1 MVLRRKT
8 VQDAAMEA
16 KKFIEPELQ
25 KRKVVIMTA
34 LDVKGAFNAAWWPS
48 NLKSLK
54 DAECLRNM
62 YYLSQGYFSQ
72 RTAALTTNNISTV
85 RRVTKGCPQGS
96 CCGPGFWNLLYNSIF
111 NLQFTSH
118 TKVITFADD
127 LIILTKGESI
137 VEAENY
143 TNLRLRKISDWA
155 QKNKLTFNENKSKVL
170 LMSRR
175 KRKEEKEIEIYLNYK
190 ILEK

>member
-1 MVLRRKT
+1 
-8 VQDAAMEA
+8 MEA
-16 KKFIEPELQ
+16 KKFIEPELE
-25 KRKVVIMTA
+25 KRKFVIMTA
-34 LDVKGAFNAAWWPS
+34 LDVKGAFNVAWWPS
-48 NLKSLK
+48 VLKSLK
-54 DAECLRNM
+54 DAECPRNL

-72 RTAALTTNNISTV
+72 RTAALTTNNISIE

-111 NLQFTSH
+111 KLQFTSH
-118 TKVITFADD
+118 TKVIAFGDY

-143 TNLRLRKISDWA
+143 TNLELRKISDWA
-155 QKNKLTFNENKSKVL
+155 QKNKLTFNENKSKVM

-175 KRKEEKEIEIYLNYK
+175 KRKVSCNKLGVQYHKKFKEYVDSIN
-190 ILEK
+190 